1 MWYNRCMY
9 TGGRCRKKEE
19 YLLLKDLKTINKVIN
34 IYIYYGRG
42 VGKQEYCLELQ
53 RGQVRILNKE

>member
-1 MWYNRCMY
+1 MY
-9 TGGRCRKKEE
+9 TGGRCRRKEE
-19 YLLLKDLKTINKVIN
+19 YLVLKDLKTINKVIN

-53 RGQVRILNKE
+53 RGQVRRLSKE